1 MQRMF
6 KVAKRGMGGV
16 GNVINT
22 LTTAAVDMVKSA
34 EDCHIRNKKTLQIN
48 LANGILTKCVLSLF
62 PLSSGILTRYTDC

>member
-22 LTTAAVDMVKSA
+22 LTTAAVDMVQSNK
-34 EDCHIRNKKTLQIN
+34 DCHLRSQKQCQPTL
-48 LANGILTKCVLSLF
+48 KM
-62 PLSSGILTRYTDC
+62 DH